1 MEPVGQPGLVA
12 VNAQFEAA
20 ESIVKHHSPPHPHD
34 LAGIHH
40 ILQFATLIQ
49 IEIPQRF
56 FSGLVFGLF
65 KGFPEL
71 TVKQFRLGFLVVRA
85 LSEQG
90 FATIGF
96 LLQKLRGKVKVR
108 PLVLLHW
115 RLVEQYFPQFGVHRQ
130 RGSAARTDHFELS
143 RFLLAS

>member
-1 MEPVGQPGLVA
+1 MEVA
-12 VNAQFEAA
+12 EVQRDSVKIGHRVTRTLCHGAGWSAWVSRCQCSVLSSRKHREAPFPTPPPRPCRN
-20 ESIVKHHSPPHPHD
+20 SPF
-34 LAGIHH
+34 
-40 ILQFATLIQ
+40 LQFATLIQ

-85 LSEQG
+85 LTEQG

-96 LLQKLRGKVKVR
+96 LLQKL
-108 PLVLLHW
+108 
-115 RLVEQYFPQFGVHRQ
+115 
-130 RGSAARTDHFELS
+130 
-143 RFLLAS
+143 